1 MNPGQPGYP
10 ALVASDGLT
19 DAELARLMTGLESD
33 LVERTESW
41 SSSTAEKVRKNICAF
56 ANDLPGNNRPGVFFI
71 GADDGGSCAGI
82 DVSDKLLKDL
92 ANLRDDGLL
101 LPRPS
106 VDVQE
111 RVIDGCSVAVVIV
124 QPALDPPVRYK
135 GRVWVRVGPTVRQ
148 ATPADEQRLA
158 ERRRALDAPFDLRPA
173 SGSKLSDLDLNHI
186 ERQYLPQAVAADVLE
201 QNQRTLEEQMH
212 SLRLA
217 REGVPTWGA
226 LLAFGRDPQQWL
238 PGAYIQFARHDGI
251 EITDPIKS
259 QHVLA
264 GQLEDVLR
272 GLNQLLEINIESR
285 VDVISGPSELRYPD
299 YPIEALRQLSYNAIM
314 HRNYEGTNAPSRL
327 RWFSDRVE
335 IESPGGLFGTV
346 TPESLQQGATDYRN
360 QLVAEI
366 MANLGFAQRF
376 GLGIPLAQRSLLE
389 NGNPELSFT
398 VDQSRIQIT
407 VESAA

>member
-1 MNPGQPGYP
+1 MTSSGY
-10 ALVASDGLT
+10 T
-19 DAELARLMTGLESD
+19 DSELAAMMSGLESD

-41 SSSTAEKVRKNICAF
+41 SSSTADKVRKNICAF
-56 ANDLPGNNRPGVFFI
+56 ANDLPGNNAPGVFFV
-71 GADDGGSCAGI
+71 GAHDDGSCAGI
-82 DVSDKLLKDL
+82 DITDELLKDL

-111 RVIDGCSVAVVIV
+111 RVLDGCHVAVVAV

-135 GRVWVRVGPTVRQ
+135 GRAWVRVGPTVRQ
-148 ATPADEQRLA
+148 ATPADERRLA

-186 ERQYLPQAVAADVLE
+186 ERQYLPQALAADVLE

-212 SLRLA
+212 SLRLL
-217 REGVPTWGA
+217 REGVPTWGS

-238 PGAYIQFARHDGI
+238 PGAYVQFVRHDGI

-259 QHVLA
+259 HHMLS

-272 GLNQLLEINIESR
+272 SLNQLLEINIETS
-285 VDVISGPSELRYPD
+285 VDVISGPREQRYPD

-335 IESPGGLFGTV
+335 IESPGGLFGTI
-346 TPESLQQGATDYRN
+346 TPESLKQGATDYRN
-360 QLVAEI
+360 QLVAEL

-376 GLGIPLAQRSLLE
+376 GLGIPLAQRSLRE
-389 NGNPELSFT
+389 NGNPDISFM
-398 VDQSRIQIT
+398 VEQSRIQVT
-407 VESAA
+407 VGSAKRSGVKR